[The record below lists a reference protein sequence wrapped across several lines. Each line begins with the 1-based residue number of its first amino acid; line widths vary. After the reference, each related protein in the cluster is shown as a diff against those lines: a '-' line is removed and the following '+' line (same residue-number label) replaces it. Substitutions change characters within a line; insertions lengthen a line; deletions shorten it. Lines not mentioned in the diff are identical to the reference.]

1 MYRAYNG
8 ASLGTYGAL
17 SGISYDPTEA
27 AAVVAK
33 AIMKKMKPEILGLV
47 KTATNTAVNELKPK
61 FPEIMRDAIPA
72 ALNEL
77 KPRIP
82 ELVDLVIPQIPKI
95 LKAAEPPLEEYL
107 QNRLYPKIIR
117 PLAVKE
123 LQNIGKTTE
132 TKVSRAAIGTGSI
145 AVLGVIAYLILSRSK
160 ERKAP

>member
-17 SGISYDPTEA
+17 SGISFDPVEA
-27 AAVVAK
+27 AAIIAK
-33 AIMKKMKPEILGLV
+33 SIMKKMKPEILGLV

-61 FPEIMRDAIPA
+61 LPEIMKEAIPA

-95 LKAAEPPLEEYL
+95 LKAAEPPLEDYL

-123 LQNIGKTTE
+123 LEKVGKVAGEKT
-132 TKVSRAAIGTGSI
+132 SRAAVGTGSVL
-145 AVLGVIAYLILSRSK
+145 VLGVVAYLVISRAK
-160 ERKAP
+160 ERKAG